1 MKTLIAAA
9 ALGLAALTAAAP
21 VCAHQV
27 NGREANQQR
36 RIEQGVRSGELT
48 PREAA
53 HVERQ
58 QGRIDDRVARQ
69 RASNGGYLRPG
80 QRARVAA
87 AQERA
92 SRRIYRAKHNGRVY

>member
-9 ALGLAALTAAAP
+9 ALGLAALAAAP
-21 VCAHQV
+21 PVSAHQV

-58 QGRIDDRVARQ
+58 QDRINAHESRMRAR
-69 RASNGGYLRPG
+69 NGGYLRPG
-80 QRARVAA
+80 QRARLAR
-87 AQERA
+87 QQNRA
-92 SRRIYRAKHNGRVY
+92 SAHIYRAKHNGRVD